1 MSLSIFGKVMGSD
14 AAKLAASLA
23 SIASATAVT
32 VAVDQLEVED
42 REGLEES
49 DHLKGPGVFFVVTG
63 DSAQLWIDAMTRV
76 RQVVG
81 TADCEPDQLPD
92 GAMKAFLATQL
103 GQFCSQVLGSGTAV
117 GIALVDGGI
126 EQLFVASRETCLRR
140 VACDVVR
147 TWDQS
152 PNRLYVAGSV

>member
-1 MSLSIFGKVMGSD
+1 
-14 AAKLAASLA
+14 
-23 SIASATAVT
+23 
-32 VAVDQLEVED
+32 
-42 REGLEES
+42 
-49 DHLKGPGVFFVVTG
+49 
-63 DSAQLWIDAMTRV
+63 
-76 RQVVG
+76 
-81 TADCEPDQLPD
+81 
-92 GAMKAFLATQL
+92 
-103 GQFCSQVLGSGTAV
+103 VLGSGTAV